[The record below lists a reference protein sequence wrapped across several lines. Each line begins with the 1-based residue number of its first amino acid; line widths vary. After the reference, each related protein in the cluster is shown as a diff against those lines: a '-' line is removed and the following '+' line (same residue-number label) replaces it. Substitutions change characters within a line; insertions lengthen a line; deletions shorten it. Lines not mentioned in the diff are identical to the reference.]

1 MHVKYVG
8 EVPSGIF
15 PISIASWQIDK
26 IPLVI
31 STAISSC
38 LIGYMESIAIGKNL
52 AAKHGYEIEAGQ
64 EMFAL
69 GIANLVGAA
78 FSCYPVT
85 GSFSRSAVNNG
96 TGCLSQL
103 SGVVTG
109 LVMFATLMFLTPLFY
124 YLPKFVLA
132 AIVMNS
138 VMPLVAF
145 GEAKHLFFVKKND
158 FLLWVTAFLG
168 TLFLGVLMGIM
179 VAVGLSLVIVIYE
192 SVRPQI
198 TILWRIPGTTIYRS
212 MKQES
217 RGSFIP
223 HVFICRIGSSLYF
236 ANASFVK
243 DMILAYVEDLEDVN
257 PTEYMVIEMTPV
269 VSVDSTACHVIKDIV
284 NDFRNRGLQVAF
296 AMVGNRVEKTMRKA
310 GLRSFIGE
318 QWFFPTVEEAVIYC
332 IKHQHA
338 KKMKAAQNSMED
350 TDTDAI
356 DITSIKVHAGNEIG
370 FSNDLHA
377 SCSMVFVNLVKD
389 VPMIMSDLT
398 AVFRRNHITIIRA
411 QIDPLEDSGAKHIY
425 FIKSIKSGSKLNEL
439 ETQRVRE
446 DLEVVLQKH
455 KLLLSDHH
463 EIDRSPSRV
472 SFADDRS
479 TDKMFRLEQRLEE
492 QMETTRMMQA
502 RLDEIR
508 LGPGTCLPMPC
519 GGRSLVGKAQP
530 PKSP

>member
-1 MHVKYVG
+1 
-8 EVPSGIF
+8 
-15 PISIASWQIDK
+15 
-26 IPLVI
+26 
-31 STAISSC
+31 
-38 LIGYMESIAIGKNL
+38 
-52 AAKHGYEIEAGQ
+52 
-64 EMFAL
+64 
-69 GIANLVGAA
+69 
-78 FSCYPVT
+78 
-85 GSFSRSAVNNG
+85 
-96 TGCLSQL
+96 
-103 SGVVTG
+103 
-109 LVMFATLMFLTPLFY
+109 
-124 YLPKFVLA
+124 
-132 AIVMNS
+132 
-138 VMPLVAF
+138 
-145 GEAKHLFFVKKND
+145 
-158 FLLWVTAFLG
+158 
-168 TLFLGVLMGIM
+168 
-179 VAVGLSLVIVIYE
+179 
-192 SVRPQI
+192 
-198 TILWRIPGTTIYRS
+198 